1 MSIAANAVFNAFVP
15 LFSDKSIDFELVG
28 TESMP
33 LPSFPL
39 QLVKDLLK
47 EAEEVFSKETS
58 NVAHLDGDIF
68 VIGDIHGNIRDLIRI
83 LASASPPPTSRFLFL
98 GDYVDRGEYSFESII
113 LLLALAIK
121 FPHHITLL
129 RGNHEY
135 DNINSTYGFME
146 QVIALFGQSGIY
158 ELFNCVFSYMQIAAI
173 VADTTL
179 CVHGGLSP
187 LLKNLSQLEDFD
199 RTLNPPCELLNDVMW
214 SDPSTVTDGIIPSTR
229 GNGCMFGHA
238 FLVSFLNNNNL
249 IRLIRGHECVKNGVR
264 VGKDSKIITVFST
277 CNYKGEGS
285 NQCGIIKILEDGN
298 FQAFNL
304 HGISILHREDA
315 AFNKVSYEQKKHKI
329 NCMILSSPSMNNLMQ
344 SAKISTRGSTG
355 HIPLCGSCMRM
366 KTMGIRKSNQQ
377 LLAKPDSLLSNSSPS
392 SLDPGSPA
400 SILCGAHS
408 DNIDCSNLT
417 NSTEEDAGKAFKLGI
432 NDLLNCNSS
441 EFDNNHFT
449 DEKPI
454 TLPIL
459 CQPRTPQIKKPF
471 RSVAKASS
479 LF

>member
-1 MSIAANAVFNAFVP
+1 MNASNTVYNAFLP
-15 LFSDKSIDFELVG
+15 LFSDKNINFEHVG
-28 TESMP
+28 TENLP

-39 QLVKDLLK
+39 VLVKDLLK
-47 EAEEVFSKETS
+47 EAEEMFSKEIS

-83 LASASPPPTSRFLFL
+83 LASASPPPNSRFLFL
-98 GDYVDRGEYSFESII
+98 GDYVDRGDFSFESII

-121 FPHHITLL
+121 FPHHVTLL

-146 QVIALFGQSGIY
+146 QVIALFGHPGVY
-158 ELFNCVFSYMQIAAI
+158 ESFNRVFAYFKIAAI

-187 LLKNLSQLEDFD
+187 LLKNLHQLEDFD
-199 RTLNPPCELLNDVMW
+199 RTLNPPCELLNDIMW

-229 GNGCMFGHA
+229 GNGCMFGH
-238 FLVSFLNNNNL
+238 SFLSQFLTNNNL
-249 IRLIRGHECVKNGVR
+249 IRLVRGHECVKNGVR
-264 VGKDSKIITVFST
+264 VGKDSKIVTVFSS

-304 HGISILHREDA
+304 HGIPILHRDVA
-315 AFNKVSYEQKKHKI
+315 VFNKVSYEQKNHKI

-344 SAKISTRGSTG
+344 NAKISNRAG
-355 HIPLCGSCMRM
+355 HIPLSGSCMRI
-366 KTMGIRKSNQQ
+366 KTMGIRKSAQQ
-377 LLAKPDSLLSNSSPS
+377 LLSKQDQLHIQSSPS
-392 SLDPGSPA
+392 SLDSSS
-400 SILCGAHS
+400 SILCNAHS
-408 DNIDCSNLT
+408 DNADCSLLS
-417 NSTEEDAGKAFKLGI
+417 NSTEGEDDKSLKMGI
-432 NDLLNCNSS
+432 NDLLNYHSS
-441 EFDNNHFT
+441 EYDNHFT
-449 DEKPI
+449 DEK
-454 TLPIL
+454 TSLPIL
-459 CQPRTPQIKKPF
+459 CQNRSPQIKKPI
-471 RSVAKASS
+471 RTISKAQS